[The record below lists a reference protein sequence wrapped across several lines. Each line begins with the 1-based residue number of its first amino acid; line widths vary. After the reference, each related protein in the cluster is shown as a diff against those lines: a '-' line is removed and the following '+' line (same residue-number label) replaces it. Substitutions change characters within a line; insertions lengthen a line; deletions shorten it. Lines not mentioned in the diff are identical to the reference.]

1 MVRVAKPTDPEK
13 IQELKSKINDSSYI
27 QDAIQQLARKLTE
40 ELVHR
45 RGST

>member
-13 IQELKSKINDSSYI
+13 IQELKSKINDQKYI

-45 RGST
+45 RGT